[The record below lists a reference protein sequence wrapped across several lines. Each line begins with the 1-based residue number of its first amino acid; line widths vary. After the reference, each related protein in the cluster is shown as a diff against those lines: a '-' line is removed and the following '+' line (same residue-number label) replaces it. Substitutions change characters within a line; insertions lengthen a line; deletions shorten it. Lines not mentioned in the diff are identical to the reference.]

1 MRYLLLLPI
10 LMACQT
16 TPVKPVEPPV
26 VITDLIQ
33 LETNPKPPKSSDFFV
48 TRGANKTVTV
58 SSKLLSPAAKKVKVS
73 ISGSS
78 GVEVDPKDF
87 TLTGNASADIIINV
101 PQNASN
107 DVPYFYINGQAL
119 DSNNNPVVSN
129 GVTIKFQWTVPA
141 PPTP

>member
-10 LMACQT
+10 LMACQST
-16 TPVKPVEPPV
+16 PVNPVKPPEPA
-26 VITDLIQ
+26 ITDLIQ
-33 LETNPKPPKSSDFFV
+33 LETNPKPPKSSDFFI
-48 TRGANKTVTV
+48 TRGVNKIIAVN
-58 SSKLLSPAAKKVKVS
+58 SKLLSPAAKKVKVS

-78 GVEVDPKDF
+78 GVEIDPKDF
-87 TLTGNASADIIINV
+87 TLTGNASANITVTV

-107 DVPYFYINGQAL
+107 DVPYFFINGQAL

-141 PPTP
+141 P